1 MEILG
6 VAIENLL
13 VGVGAALLVGIAIRV
28 KDITYAKY
36 LERQYPIAGEYITT
50 WEQDS
55 GGETET
61 MSAPATLEQQG
72 KRVVGRSRHPDNSL
86 EWRFEGEISE
96 TGYLNGLYYS
106 MDPHNNSIGNFF
118 FHINHDGTLE
128 GLWAGYQQRTD
139 QIQSG
144 RYTFVPVFDAYTVGP
159 LSRRDVPAAV
169 DIAEQRL
176 EKESR
181 SAELLSQS
189 LDSETTT
196 FARVARVDTEFD
208 TERSLASNLTDAL
221 LGEEPTVRK
230 NGPGE
235 ASATEVLGVALASV
249 VEQETFREQI
259 KLSHTE
265 LSKALLHADKVGII
279 HTVAVWEGFEN
290 RGIGT
295 GIVESIIDECVDRG
309 ATSLYA
315 VGWETDTGR
324 NIGGLMDYF
333 GFREIA
339 RIDGYWSEETR
350 EDGFSCDRCQE
361 LPCTCTAIIYARY
374 QPTKTG

>member
-6 VAIENLL
+6 VAIENIL
-13 VGVGAALLVGIAIRV
+13 VGVGAALLVGIIIRV

-36 LERQYPIAGEYITT
+36 LERQYPIAGEYIST
-50 WEQDS
+50 WEQNS
-55 GGETET
+55 EGETET
-61 MSAPATLEQQG
+61 VSAPATLEQRG

-144 RYTFVPVFDAYTVGP
+144 RYTFVPVFDAYTIEP
-159 LSRRDVPAAV
+159 LSRQDIPAAV

-181 SAELLSQS
+181 SAELMDRA

-221 LGEEPTVRK
+221 LGEEPNIRK
-230 NGPGE
+230 NGPRE

-249 VEQETFREQI
+249 VDQETFREQI
-259 KLSHTE
+259 TIAHTK
-265 LSKALLHADKVGII
+265 LSKALLHADDVGVI
-279 HTVAVWEGFEN
+279 HTVAVRNGFGN
-290 RGIGT
+290 RGVGT
-295 GIVESIIDECVDRG
+295 GLVESVIDECVDRG
-309 ATSLYA
+309 ATALYA
-315 VGWETDTGR
+315 VGWETDTGS
-324 NIGGLMDYF
+324 NVSGLMGYF

-339 RIDGYWSEETR
+339 RIDGYWGQETR
-350 EDGFSCDRCQE
+350 EEGFSCDRCTE

-374 QPTKTG
+374 QLAKTG